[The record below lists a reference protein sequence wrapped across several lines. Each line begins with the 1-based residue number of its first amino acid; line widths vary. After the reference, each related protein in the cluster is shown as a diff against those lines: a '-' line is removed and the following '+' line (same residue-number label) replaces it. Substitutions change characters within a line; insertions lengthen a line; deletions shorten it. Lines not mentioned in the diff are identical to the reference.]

1 MAFYEVYNMNLSFL
15 GSFFLQNETYTL
27 FDYLLIFLGP
37 GAVLFFTFYLLWSGR
52 RKNHKII
59 ETSRETLLE
68 VFSNEFEDLV
78 TDQLSSNG
86 GLLFPKYKKSQ
97 NIPFKD
103 FRVVF
108 ALEER
113 HLMLSVII
121 SWFSGKNDYI
131 ALEAN
136 PKKGKLSTKLQIIP
150 NHEEGQIKK
159 HQDLLFSLDDIILN
173 VGKLDE
179 FFVIKASSKRA
190 GTYFI
195 GDKALLKQIY
205 AVRESLIRISINPSE
220 NPSVRIY
227 SRINKKLD
235 LAKLQKL
242 FLMLCDRIN
251 VVAEKKI
258 MK

>member
-1 MAFYEVYNMNLSFL
+1 MVFYEVYNMNLSFL
-15 GSFFLQNETYTL
+15 GSFFLQDVNYTL
-27 FDYLLIFLGP
+27 MDYLLIFLGP
-37 GAVLFFTFYLLWSGR
+37 GAVLFFTFYLLWAGR
-52 RKNHKII
+52 RKNRKII
-59 ETSRETLLE
+59 ETSRDALLE

-97 NIPFKD
+97 SIPFKD

-121 SWFSGKNDYI
+121 SWFSGKNDFI

-136 PKKGKLSTKLQIIP
+136 PRKGKFPTKLQIIP

-159 HQDLLFSLDDIILN
+159 HQDLLFSLDDINLN

-179 FFVIKASSKRA
+179 FFVIKSSSKKA

-195 GDKALLKQIY
+195 GEKALLKQIY
-205 AVRESLIRISINPSE
+205 ANRNSLIRISVNSTE

-227 SRINKKLD
+227 ARISKELD
-235 LAKLQKL
+235 LSKLQKL
-242 FLMLCDRIN
+242 FLMLCERIN
-251 VVAEKKI
+251 VVAEKKV

>member
-1 MAFYEVYNMNLSFL
+1 MALYEVYNMNLSIL
-15 GSFFLQNETYTL
+15 GSFFLQNETYAL
-27 FDYLLIFLGP
+27 IDYIIIFLGP
-37 GAVLFFTFYLLWSGR
+37 GAVLFFTFYLLWAGR

-59 ETSRETLLE
+59 QTSRDVLLE
-68 VFSNEFEDLV
+68 IFSNEFEDLI

-103 FRVVF
+103 FRAVF

-121 SWFSGKNDYI
+121 SWFSGKNDFI

-136 PKKGKLSTKLQIIP
+136 PKKRKFSTKLQIIP
-150 NHEEGQIKK
+150 KHEEGQIKK
-159 HQDLLFSLDDIILN
+159 HKDLLFSLEDIHLN
-173 VGKLDE
+173 VEKLDE
-179 FFVIKASSKRA
+179 FFVIKSTSKRA

-205 AVRESLIRISINPSE
+205 GVRNSLIRISINPSE

-227 SRINKKLD
+227 SRINKELD
-235 LAKLQKL
+235 LVKLHNL
-242 FLMLCDRIN
+242 FLLLFKRIN
-251 VVAEKKI
+251 VVAEKRV

>member
-1 MAFYEVYNMNLSFL
+1 MVFYEVYMVSTDLL
-15 GSFFLQNETYTL
+15 GHFFLQNEPYTL
-27 FDYLLIFLGP
+27 MDYIFIFIGP
-37 GAVLFFTFYLLWSGR
+37 GAVLFFTFYLLWAGR

-59 ETSRETLLE
+59 ESSRDALLE
-68 VFSNEFEDLV
+68 VFSAEFDDLI

-86 GLLFPKYKKSQ
+86 GLLFPRYKKSQ

-121 SWFSGKNDYI
+121 SWFSGKNDFI

-136 PKKGKLSTKLQIIP
+136 PKKGKFTTKLQIIP

-159 HQDLLFSLDDIILN
+159 HQDLLFDLDDINLN
-173 VGKLDE
+173 VGKIDE
-179 FFVIKASSKRA
+179 FFVIKASSKKA

-195 GDKALLKQIY
+195 GEKNLLKQIY
-205 AVRESLIRISINPSE
+205 SVRKSLVRISINSAE
-220 NPSVRIY
+220 NPSIRIY
-227 SRINKKLD
+227 ARINKELD
-235 LAKLQKL
+235 LARLQQL
-242 FLMLCDRIN
+242 FIALCERIE
-251 VVAEKKI
+251 VVAEKKV

>member
-1 MAFYEVYNMNLSFL
+1 MNLSIL
-15 GSFFLQNETYTL
+15 GSFFLQTEPYTL
-27 FDYLLIFLGP
+27 MDYVLIFLGP
-37 GAVLFFTFYLLWSGR
+37 GAVLFFTFYLLWAGR
-52 RKNHKII
+52 RKNRQIM
-59 ETSRETLLE
+59 ETSRDALLE

-86 GLLFPKYKKSQ
+86 GLLFPKYNKSH
-97 NIPFKD
+97 NIPFRD

-136 PKKGKLSTKLQIIP
+136 PKKGKFPTKLQIIP
-150 NHEEGQIKK
+150 NHEDGQIKK
-159 HQDLLFSLDDIILN
+159 HQDLLFSLDDINLN
-173 VGKLDE
+173 VEKLDE
-179 FFVIKASSKRA
+179 FFLIKASSKRA

-195 GDKALLKQIY
+195 GDKPLLKQIY
-205 AVRESLIRISINPSE
+205 ANRNAVIRISVNSSE
-220 NPSVRIY
+220 NPSVRVY
-227 SRINKKLD
+227 ARINKELD

-242 FLMLCDRIN
+242 FVMLCERIN
-251 VVAEKKI
+251 VVAEKKV

>member
-1 MAFYEVYNMNLSFL
+1 MVFYEVYNMSLRFL
-15 GSFFLQNETYTL
+15 GSYFLQNDTYTL
-27 FDYLLIFLGP
+27 IDYVIIFLGP
-37 GAVLFFTFYLLWSGR
+37 GAVLFFTFYLLWAGR

-59 ETSRETLLE
+59 QASRDVLLE
-68 VFSNEFEDLV
+68 VFSTEFEDLI

-86 GLLFPKYKKSQ
+86 GILFPKYKKSQ
-97 NIPFKD
+97 KIPFKD
-103 FRVVF
+103 FRAVF

-121 SWFSGKNDYI
+121 SWFSGKNDFI

-150 NHEEGQIKK
+150 NNEAGQIKK
-159 HQDLLFSLDDIILN
+159 HQDLLFSLEDINLN
-173 VGKLDE
+173 VGKIDE
-179 FFVIKASSKRA
+179 FFVIKATSKRA

-195 GDKALLKQIY
+195 GEKTLLKQIY
-205 AVRESLIRISINPSE
+205 AVRNGLIRISINPSE

-227 SRINKKLD
+227 SRINKELD
-235 LAKLQKL
+235 LAKLHAL
-242 FLMLCDRIN
+242 FISLCERIN
-251 VVAEKKI
+251 VVAEKKV

>member
-1 MAFYEVYNMNLSFL
+1 MAFYEVFNMSLGFL
-15 GSFFLQNETYTL
+15 VTFFLQNEPYTL
-27 FDYLLIFLGP
+27 IDYAIIFLGP
-37 GAVLFFTFYLLWSGR
+37 GAVLFFTFYLLWAGR

-59 ETSRETLLE
+59 QASREALLE

-97 NIPFKD
+97 KIPFKD

-121 SWFSGKNDYI
+121 SWFSGKNDFI
-131 ALEAN
+131 AFEAN
-136 PKKGKLSTKLQIIP
+136 PKKGKFTTRLQIIP

-159 HQDLLFSLDDIILN
+159 HQDLLFSLEDISLN

-179 FFVIKASSKRA
+179 YFVIKATSKRA

-195 GDKALLKQIY
+195 GDKGLLKELY
-205 AVRESLIRISINPSE
+205 AVRSSIIRISLNHSE

-227 SRINKKLD
+227 ARINKELD
-235 LAKLQKL
+235 LVKLHKF
-242 FLMLCDRIN
+242 FLSLCERIN
-251 VVAEKKI
+251 VVAEKKV